1 MVFFFNFFF
10 SEENLK
16 PLKGNKG
23 EGAEVYIF
31 LKLLVDGKVYA
42 ADKNMQK
49 IAERY
54 LKILRIFREEIQGHK
69 FEYIP
74 GTLIEVVHNGT
85 RLSGNLSSADVCQ
98 FKDKIWTLLAGGQK
112 GIIFDSEIQRF
123 LNQMYVTKLKSPAV
137 DNGFFGGTKDIVME
151 VQDYNTGL
159 DSVVG
164 FSCKSDFSGPAS
176 LFNASKDNTN
186 FQFVVKGAMTDS
198 IADEFNSLFDDRG
211 NKKVVA
217 TARRIRFL
225 KNHNCKLIFDKVV
238 SDVADRNL
246 IMACGAETPLIV
258 AEMLRH
264 YYYDGEGAYAYSSMS
279 KLVQWLA
286 TSNVASYSGNDVE
299 SMYRYK
305 VSRLLYAMFT
315 GMRLGSMWS
324 GRSSVN
330 GGYII
335 VRGDGDVLAYHTCIA
350 DEFMDFL
357 VQRLALEQP
366 SHGRHHSMNIT
377 KDLNG
382 EYLLKLPLQV
392 RFKGMKSDE

>member
-10 SEENLK
+10 PEENIR

-23 EGAEVYIF
+23 EWAEVYIF

-54 LKILRIFREEIQGHK
+54 LKILKIFREEIEGHS
-69 FEYIP
+69 FVYIP
-74 GTLIEVVHNGT
+74 GTFIEIVHNGEK
-85 RLSGNLSSADVCQ
+85 LLGKLPSADVAQC
-98 FKDKIWTLLAGGQK
+98 KDKIWSLLTESPK
-112 GIIFDSEIQRF
+112 GSIEDSAIQGF
-123 LNQMYVTKLKSPAV
+123 LNKMYVTKLKSPAE
-137 DNGFFGGTKDIVME
+137 DRGFFGGTKDIVME

-186 FQFVVKGAMTDS
+186 FRFKIKGPMTDS
-198 IADEFNSLFDDRG
+198 IANEFNSLFDVRG
-211 NKKVVA
+211 DKQVLA
-217 TARRIRFL
+217 TARRMQLL
-225 KNHNCKLIFDKVV
+225 KSSNCELIFDKVV
-238 SDVADRNL
+238 SDVANRNL

-264 YYYDGEGAYAYSSMS
+264 YYYDGEGKYSYSSMS
-279 KLVQWLA
+279 KLVQWLSI
-286 TSNVASYSGNDVE
+286 SNVASYSGDDVE

-315 GMRLGSMWS
+315 GMRLGGLWN

-330 GGYII
+330 GGYIV
-335 VRGDGDVLAYHTCIA
+335 VRSDGDVLAYHTCIA
-350 DEFMDFL
+350 EEFMDFL

-366 SHGRHHSMNIT
+366 SHSRHLSMNIA
-377 KDLNG
+377 KGLNG
-382 EYLLKLPLQV
+382 EYFLKLPLQV